1 MCKGPQ
7 AKGTM
12 GLRSRSP
19 VLLELLL
26 LEREVGGKLWK
37 ETWPELCAGSDRA
50 IGALDFNRALGS
62 FNKELRL

>member
-1 MCKGPQ
+1 MCKGPE

-26 LEREVGGKLWK
+26 LEREVGGKLARN
-37 ETWPELCAGSDRA
+37 CV
-50 IGALDFNRALGS
+50 LGQI
-62 FNKELRL
+62 EQ

>member
-1 MCKGPQ
+1 MCKGPET
-7 AKGTM
+7 KGTM

-50 IGALDFNRALGS
+50 IGAC
-62 FNKELRL
+62 